1 MTVFEEIE
9 KFMNEHGSSTAL
21 RDRVAFLREQMA
33 VLIRENAM
41 LKNKL
46 SLCIAET
53 KVLETQVKNLE
64 KAKGDEANSQSLD
77 KRPAE

>member
-53 KVLETQVKNLE
+53 KVLEAQVNNLE
-64 KAKGDEANSQSLD
+64 RAKGDGADSESLD

>member
-1 MTVFEEIE
+1 MTVFDELEGFI
-9 KFMNEHGSSTAL
+9 NEHGASTTL
-21 RDRVAFLREQMA
+21 KDRVAFLKEQMA

-53 KVLETQVKNLE
+53 KVLETQVRNLKE
-64 KAKGDEANSQSLD
+64 VKGE
-77 KRPAE
+77 